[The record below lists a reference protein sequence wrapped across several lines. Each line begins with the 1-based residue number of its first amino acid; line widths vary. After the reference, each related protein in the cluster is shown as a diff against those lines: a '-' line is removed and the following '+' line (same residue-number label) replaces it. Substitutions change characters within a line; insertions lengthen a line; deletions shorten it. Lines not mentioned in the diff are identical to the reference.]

1 MTESSKNKKT
11 VFSKIIHPFKTI
23 SNIGVGKSLL
33 IWFLT
38 ISIIPLG
45 VLSYL
50 NYVNSYVGL
59 TVVNEKALMTTSQL
73 RVEYITSF
81 FEDIVD
87 FLNYESN
94 QGSNIKFLESLKKRY
109 EQDNKSL
116 KEFVHIDNWSE
127 DTKALNK
134 NFSRAVNKEGFYDIY
149 YIDSKGNVLF
159 SLKNEND
166 LGTNLFRGEYANTL
180 FAKTCKKILE
190 DKKMIFSDL
199 EFYEPSMNKLSGFFG
214 QVIHDKNGEEIGV
227 LAVQITMD
235 KINDIIMGNAA
246 IGETGE
252 SYLIGKDL
260 LYRSGSR
267 FVSDSA
273 ILNHK
278 SNNDKSNE
286 WLTYIN
292 KKNNPYVSKPE
303 LKKGRIVTNYLDDN
317 GKNVLGIYRNIDF
330 LEDFGVYWALIENVH
345 HNEAFVYAR
354 DLSDIAKISFFV
366 TFVIVFF
373 ISILVTRW
381 FVNPIKKISVWA
393 KEVAVGQLK
402 NKEIRAPKN
411 EIGDMTNTF
420 NRLVKSLQSYADVSQ
435 SAALG
440 DYSRSVEIR
449 SEEDVLGKSM
459 NQMIESFKGVVNQ
472 SNKIAEGDYT
482 ADVVP
487 RSEKDTLGI
496 SLFEMT
502 KTLRETSKEIK
513 DQDWLKTGINN
524 LETKISGEKRISEL
538 TDEIVSFL
546 VKYLDIQIGLLYLV
560 DEENILTLDASYA
573 FKDIE
578 VKFTKIAI
586 GDGLVGQVAKQ
597 KEKIIISNISSDAPE
612 YNYSINKKIP
622 DHYLIAPFIF
632 EDTLIGVIQIG
643 SFSPFTKLQEMFIDM
658 CVESIAVAI
667 NSAQSHAKVQKL
679 LEQTQIQANELTVQ
693 QEELRQTNEELEEQT
708 KALKISEG
716 NLQQQQEELRVT
728 NEELE
733 ERTKALEIQR
743 DDIKVKNR
751 ELNKAQMEI
760 IQKAKDLEAASKYKS
775 EFLANMSHELR
786 TPLNSILV
794 LSELL
799 SGNKNNKLSN
809 KEIDYAKTINSSG
822 ADLLNLINEILD
834 LSKVEAGKLELN
846 IDMIH
851 FEELKDFINKSFSPL
866 TSEKG
871 IELIINIDK
880 DVPKEIPTDI
890 QRVHQIIKNLMSNA
904 IKFTPKGSVTLS
916 VHKPDE
922 SIKFSNSNL
931 TPKNSIALS
940 VIDTGIGI
948 PKVKLESIF
957 DAFHQADGTTSRR
970 YGGTGLGLTISKS
983 FSEFLGGEIHL
994 NSTEGKGSIF
1004 TLYLPLSIE
1013 AVIAE
1018 NEKKLVSTTKITL
1031 KEKIETSKKESIP
1044 EVKKLIHVTP
1054 KSIKSPGIEDDKDNL
1069 TPGDEFILIIED
1081 DINFCKVLR
1090 SLAEEKGFKSIV
1102 ALSGETGLHYAEYYL
1117 PSAIILDIG
1126 LPGIDGYTVMKRL
1139 KDNPKTRHIPVHFI
1153 TASDK
1158 SIEAMKL
1165 GAIGYLTK
1173 PVNSEKLDEAFK
1185 KIKKLI
1191 SKPLK
1196 KVLIVEDDKIIR
1208 KSIVELI
1215 KDDNIL
1221 PVAVETG
1228 KETFEKLNSEK
1239 FDCMILD
1246 LGLEDISGFEILER
1260 IRKSKTIYNLP
1271 IIIYT
1276 GTELSKD
1283 DNEKLQKYANSI
1295 ILKGA
1300 YSFERLLS
1308 ETTLFLHQV
1317 ESEMPEEKQ
1326 RMLEA
1331 TIHHKEVIL
1340 EGKKILL
1347 VDDDMR
1353 NVFALSSILED
1364 NSMKV
1369 IIGKTG
1375 KQGLEKLEE
1384 NQDIDLVLMDIMMPE
1399 MDGYEAMRRIR
1410 KQEKYKKLP
1419 IIALTAKAMKGDR
1432 DKCIAAG
1439 ANDYLAKPIIIEKF
1453 LSLLRVWLFH
1463 K

>member
-1 MTESSKNKKT
+1 M
-11 VFSKIIHPFKTI
+11 
-23 SNIGVGKSLL
+23 
-33 IWFLT
+33 
-38 ISIIPLG
+38 
-45 VLSYL
+45 
-50 NYVNSYVGL
+50 
-59 TVVNEKALMTTSQL
+59 
-73 RVEYITSF
+73 
-81 FEDIVD
+81 
-87 FLNYESN
+87 
-94 QGSNIKFLESLKKRY
+94 
-109 EQDNKSL
+109 
-116 KEFVHIDNWSE
+116 
-127 DTKALNK
+127 
-134 NFSRAVNKEGFYDIY
+134 
-149 YIDSKGNVLF
+149 
-159 SLKNEND
+159 
-166 LGTNLFRGEYANTL
+166 
-180 FAKTCKKILE
+180 
-190 DKKMIFSDL
+190 
-199 EFYEPSMNKLSGFFG
+199 
-214 QVIHDKNGEEIGV
+214 
-227 LAVQITMD
+227 
-235 KINDIIMGNAA
+235 
-246 IGETGE
+246 
-252 SYLIGKDL
+252 
-260 LYRSGSR
+260 
-267 FVSDSA
+267 
-273 ILNHK
+273 
-278 SNNDKSNE
+278 
-286 WLTYIN
+286 
-292 KKNNPYVSKPE
+292 
-303 LKKGRIVTNYLDDN
+303 
-317 GKNVLGIYRNIDF
+317 
-330 LEDFGVYWALIENVH
+330 IENINH
-345 HNEAFVYAR
+345 YEAFVYAR

-366 TFVIVFF
+366 TFIIVFF
-373 ISILVTRW
+373 ISIIVTRW

-402 NKEIRAPKN
+402 NKDIRAPNN
-411 EIGDMTNTF
+411 EVGDMTNTF
-420 NRLVKSLQSYADVSQ
+420 NRLVKSLKSYADVSQ

-449 SEEDVLGKSM
+449 SKEDVLGKSM

-472 SNKIAEGDYT
+472 SNKIAQGDYSG
-482 ADVVP
+482 DVVP
-487 RSEKDTLGI
+487 RSKKDTLGI

-513 DQDWLKTGINN
+513 DQDWLKTGINS

-538 TDEIVSFL
+538 TDEIISFL
-546 VKYLDIQIGLLYLV
+546 VQYLDIQIGLIYLT

-573 FKDIE
+573 FKDTE

-586 GDGLVGQVAKQ
+586 GEGLVGQVAKQ
-597 KEKIIISNISSDAPE
+597 KEKIIISNISSNAPE
-612 YNYSINKKIP
+612 INYSVDKKIP

-632 EDTLIGVIQIG
+632 EDKLIGIIQIG
-643 SFSPFTKLQEMFIDM
+643 SFSPFTKLQEIFIDK

-667 NSAQSHAKVQKL
+667 NSAQSHAKVQEL

-693 QEELRQTNEELEEQT
+693 QEELRQTNDELEEQT
-708 KALKISEG
+708 KALKISEE

-743 DDIKVKNR
+743 DDIEVKNR

-799 SGNKNNKLSN
+799 YGNKNKTLGK
-809 KEIDYAKTINSSG
+809 KEIEFSKTINSSG
-822 ADLLNLINEILD
+822 TDLLNLINEILD
-834 LSKVEAGKLELN
+834 LSKVEAGKLDLN
-846 IDMIH
+846 IEMFN
-851 FEELKDFINKSFSPL
+851 FEELKDFILKSFLPL
-866 TSEKG
+866 TGDKG
-871 IELIINIDK
+871 IELKVNIDK
-880 DVPKEIPTDI
+880 DIPKEIPTDI

-916 VHKPDE
+916 VHKPDK
-922 SIKFSNSNL
+922 SIKFNNSFL
-931 TPKNSIALS
+931 TPDSCVALS

-948 PKVKLESIF
+948 PKKKLKSIF
-957 DAFHQADGTTSRR
+957 EAFHQADGTTSRK

-994 NSTEGKGSIF
+994 NSKDGKGSIF
-1004 TLYLPLSIE
+1004 TLYLPLSID
-1013 AVIAE
+1013 AILAE
-1018 NEKKLVSTTKITL
+1018 NEKKKVSTTKISP
-1031 KEKIETSKKESIP
+1031 KEEIKAVDKESV
-1044 EVKKLIHVTP
+1044 EDVKNLIHHTP
-1054 KSIKSPGIEDDKDNL
+1054 ESISSMGIEDDKDDIK
-1069 TPGDEFILIIED
+1069 PGDEFILIIED
-1081 DINFCKVLR
+1081 DINFCKVLH
-1090 SLAEEKGFKSIV
+1090 SLSQEKGFKSMV
-1102 ALSGETGLHYAEYYL
+1102 AISGETGLHYAEYYL

-1126 LPGIDGYTVMKRL
+1126 LPGIDGYEVMKRL

-1153 TASDK
+1153 SASDE

-1165 GAIGYLTK
+1165 GAVGYLTK
-1173 PVNSEKLDEAFK
+1173 PVSSQKLNNAFK
-1185 KIKKLI
+1185 KIKNLI

-1221 PVAVETG
+1221 TIAVETG
-1228 KETFEKLNSEK
+1228 KDAFEELNGEK

-1246 LGLEDISGFEILER
+1246 LGLEDMSGFEILEK
-1260 IRKSKTIYNLP
+1260 IRKSKTIKNLP

-1276 GTELSKD
+1276 GTELSSD

-1300 YSFERLLS
+1300 HSFERLLS
-1308 ETTLFLHQV
+1308 ETSLFLHQV

-1326 RMLEA
+1326 KMLE
-1331 TIHHKEVIL
+1331 TTLHNEVIL

-1364 NSMKV
+1364 NGMNV
-1369 IIGKTG
+1369 IIGKNG
-1375 KQGLEKLEE
+1375 KLGLEKLEQ
-1384 NQDIDLVLMDIMMPE
+1384 NSDIDLVLMDIMMPE

-1410 KQEKYKKLP
+1410 KQDKYKQLP

-1439 ANDYLAKPIIIEKF
+1439 ANDYLAKPIIIDKF